1 MCNIRYAALFKMPRE
16 IMCVHVYIRTYMYVC
31 TVHMY
36 CTYVQFV
43 HVYCTYVR
51 IYDVRMYVSVCVTEG
66 WGEVSGRKRMSR
78 L

>member
-1 MCNIRYAALFKMPRE
+1 MPRE
-16 IMCVHVYIRTYMYVC
+16 NNVCTRVYMYVHVC
-31 TVHMY
+31 MY
-36 CTYVQFV
+36 CTYVQYV

-66 WGEVSGRKRMSR
+66 WGVGGGVSGRKRMSR

>member
-1 MCNIRYAALFKMPRE
+1 MYTCIY
-16 IMCVHVYIRTYMYVC
+16 VRT
-31 TVHMY
+31 
-36 CTYVQFV
+36 CTYVQYV

-66 WGEVSGRKRMSR
+66 WGVGGGVSGRKRMSR